1 MFKRKSKYIFKG
13 GNPYQNLEKTS
24 VLQEARTF
32 NDTPVNPRKCTHIL
46 SKILYMI
53 NQVCISICIIM
64 TVFCVFEVKFNFKL
78 KGEQLGT
85 AEATET
91 FFAMTKLFQSRDIIL
106 RRMVYLGIKVVFKKL
121 YIFRVAFKM

>member
-1 MFKRKSKYIFKG
+1 MFKRKSKYVFKG

-53 NQVCISICIIM
+53 NQVGIC
-64 TVFCVFEVKFNFKL
+64 
-78 KGEQLGT
+78 Q
-85 AEATET
+85 
-91 FFAMTKLFQSRDIIL
+91 
-106 RRMVYLGIKVVFKKL
+106 YLITIYF
-121 YIFRVAFKM
+121 

>member
-1 MFKRKSKYIFKG
+1 MFRRKSDNVFKG

-53 NQVCISICIIM
+53 NQVCILII
-64 TVFCVFEVKFNFKL
+64 FC
-78 KGEQLGT
+78 
-85 AEATET
+85 
-91 FFAMTKLFQSRDIIL
+91 FA
-106 RRMVYLGIKVVFKKL
+106 IKINNVP
-121 YIFRVAFKM
+121 I

>member
-1 MFKRKSKYIFKG
+1 MSKHKKNCFVKG

-53 NQVCISICIIM
+53 NQV
-64 TVFCVFEVKFNFKL
+64 L
-78 KGEQLGT
+78 YLQLY
-85 AEATET
+85 
-91 FFAMTKLFQSRDIIL
+91 FI
-106 RRMVYLGIKVVFKKL
+106 
-121 YIFRVAFKM
+121 

>member
-1 MFKRKSKYIFKG
+1 MFKRKNKNMFKG

-53 NQVCISICIIM
+53 NQVWLFMIMFYIDKIIK
-64 TVFCVFEVKFNFKL
+64 CLKFKI
-78 KGEQLGT
+78 KG
-85 AEATET
+85 
-91 FFAMTKLFQSRDIIL
+91 
-106 RRMVYLGIKVVFKKL
+106 
-121 YIFRVAFKM
+121 